1 MHSVKILVVDDE
13 PIIRMLLVSWL
24 TTEGFEVLEAAN
36 GQAALALAREQVP
49 GLILSDVMMPLLD
62 GYGLLEQL
70 RADPHTA
77 GIPLIFLSA
86 RTDRVDLRRGMNL
99 GADDYLA
106 KPFSRAEVL
115 EAVSARIKRQLTLEQ
130 SHTLPMV
137 DRRSASRDQTFKP
150 PITVKGYR
158 MVRKLGS
165 GGMSEVFLAIRE
177 TDGLELALKVL
188 DTRINDDVGLLR
200 RFIQEYA
207 LLAQID
213 HPNVAKIYDQ
223 GFADEHAFL
232 SMEYFAGGNIMRR
245 IASGMAQDQALGV
258 TVQVALAL
266 TQIHGLGIV
275 HRDVKPDNLMLRQD
289 GSVALIDFGIA
300 KLADRTM
307 DQTRHGEIVGS
318 PYYLSPEQAAGGAV
332 SAASDIYCL
341 GVIFF
346 EMLTGERPYAA
357 DRMEVLLAHHLF
369 SPPPRLPPRH
379 AALQDLLDQMMHK
392 DPARRLGNAQAVVD
406 SIAHFWPLAASTR
419 L

>member
-1 MHSVKILVVDDE
+1 MKILVVEDE
-13 PIIRMLLVSWL
+13 STIRNHLVSL
-24 TTEGFEVLEAAN
+24 LRMEGFDVLEADN
-36 GQAALALAREQVP
+36 GLAALALAREHIP
-49 GLILSDVMMPLLD
+49 GLILSDVMMPQLD

-70 RADPHTA
+70 RADQRTA

-86 RTDRVDLRRGMNL
+86 RSDRVDLRRGMNL

-106 KPFSRAEVL
+106 KPFSHAEVL
-115 EAVSARIKRQLTLEQ
+115 EAVSARIKRKLTLEQ
-130 SHTLPMV
+130 THTLPMV
-137 DRRSASRDQTFKP
+137 ERRSAPRDETFKP
-150 PITVKGYR
+150 PVTIKGYR

-177 TDGLELALKVL
+177 ADGRELALKVL
-188 DTRINDDVGLLR
+188 DTHLNDDVGLLH

-232 SMEYFAGGNIMRR
+232 SMEYFAGGDIKRR
-245 IASGMAQDQALGV
+245 IASGMTQDQALGV

-300 KLADRTM
+300 KLADPLL
-307 DQTRHGEIVGS
+307 DQTLHGEIVGS

-341 GVIFF
+341 GAIFF
-346 EMLTGERPYAA
+346 EMLTGGRPYAA

-369 SPPPRLPPRH
+369 SPTPRLPPRH
-379 AALQDLLDQMMHK
+379 AALQNLLDQMMNK
-392 DPARRLGNAQAVVD
+392 DPARRLGSAQAVVD
-406 SIAHFWPLAASTR
+406 YIAHFWPQAASTR